1 MHEPLKILFIEDA
14 VDDFDLVLLELKR
27 ASLNVV
33 PTRVETEDKIKSE
46 LSASNFNLVI
56 CDNQLPTLNAK
67 KSLEIV
73 RNMNSDIPFILV
85 SGSIGEEHAVELMK
99 LGVSDYILKSNL
111 GRLAPVVLRECQE
124 YSARI
129 REKSN
134 SRKLILS
141 ELRFQNLTES
151 IADVF
156 FALDTD
162 LNVIFWNSVAERE
175 FDKKV
180 PLGSKLYSLFPQWAN
195 DQIGHAISSTMENF
209 EPSTFKLQ
217 YKKGETP
224 EYFEGTVSKSGQG
237 VSVLLR
243 KVTETYLN
251 RQRLELLNAELETLL
266 YRIGHDLKG
275 PISSVLGLLN
285 IMKISEKV
293 EKGEFI
299 EMMEA
304 RMNNLESI
312 LKVLKDVARIK
323 YASPNAEYLNLK
335 NCLSTICDEIVSEE
349 MYDNVNIE
357 LSGGEE
363 INCWGELTLFKSII
377 QNLIENAIKYGEN
390 KHGKVDINISFKK
403 VDDKVVISISDH
415 GSGIPEDIH
424 SKIFEMF
431 YRGNERSEGSGMGLY
446 IVKHALGRMEGT
458 ILLDKEYKDGACF
471 KIIMPI
477 LKKTEDNTK

>member
-46 LSASNFNLVI
+46 LSASNYNLVI
-56 CDNQLPTLNAK
+56 SDNQLPTLNAK

-73 RNMNSDIPFILV
+73 RNMNSDIPFVLV
-85 SGSIGEEHAVELMK
+85 SGSIGEEYAVELMK

-111 GRLAPVVLRECQE
+111 SRLAPVVLRECQE

-129 REKSN
+129 REKNN

-156 FALDTD
+156 FALDAH
-162 LNVIFWNSVAERE
+162 LNVIFWNSVAEKE

-180 PLGSKLYSLFPQWAN
+180 LPGSKLFALFPKWTN

-217 YKKGETP
+217 HKNGETAQ
-224 EYFEGTVSKSGQG
+224 YFEGTVSKSGQG

-251 RQRLELLNAELETLL
+251 RQRLELLNTELETLL

-285 IMKISEKV
+285 IMKISEKI
-293 EKGEFI
+293 EKTEFI
-299 EMMEA
+299 EMMET

-312 LKVLKDVARIK
+312 LKVLKDVAQIK
-323 YASPNAEYLNLK
+323 YSSPNAQLLNLK
-335 NCLSTICDEIVSEE
+335 DCLSAICDAIVSEE
-349 MYDNVNIE
+349 MYDNVNIKLNE
-357 LSGGEE
+357 GEE
-363 INCWGELTLFKSII
+363 INCWGELALFKSII
-377 QNLIENAIKYGEN
+377 QNLIENGIKYGEN
-390 KHGKVDINISFKK
+390 KHGKVEIDIDYKK
-403 VDDKVVISISDH
+403 VDDKVVISISDY
-415 GSGIPEDIH
+415 GRGIPEDMH

-431 YRGNERSEGSGMGLY
+431 YRGNEKSQGSGMGLY
-446 IVKHALGRMEGT
+446 IVRHALGRMGGT
-458 ILLDKEYKDGACF
+458 ILIDKEYKQGACF

-477 LKKTEDNTK
+477 LKKKEGNGQ